1 MDISS
6 EQSIVLAGDIGGTK
20 TNLGLFLP
28 GDKRPELVTMES
40 YSSASAPSLQDL
52 IARFVAGNPERIA
65 SACFGIAGPVMEGS
79 SKTTNLPWHV
89 SEKDIKE
96 RFDWGKVRLI
106 NDLTA
111 TATAVQL
118 LQDDEIFELN
128 PAAAKA
134 DGNAG
139 VVAPGTGLG
148 VALLVAVGGRLY
160 PVPSEGGHAD
170 FAPTDDDQVEF
181 WRYLRN
187 KLGHVSVERVLS
199 GPGIREIYSWLRD
212 RGDFPEPAWLAER
225 MKSEDPPVVI
235 SEAALDQN
243 EPLCIK
249 TLEVFVSILGAYAG
263 NLALTGMTTGGIY
276 LGGGIAP
283 KILPKLKE
291 GGFMTAFLDKGR
303 FRELLSKVPV
313 RVILNDKAALLGAA
327 WCALQNLSEEG
338 IVGRTF
344 LHKGLLP

>member
-1 MDISS
+1 MDISD

-40 YSSASAPSLQDL
+40 YSSASAQSLQDL
-52 IARFVAGNPERIA
+52 IARFVVGNPERIA

-89 SEKDIKE
+89 SEKDIKG
-96 RFDWGKVRLI
+96 RFGWGKVRLI

-111 TATAVQL
+111 TANAVHL
-118 LQDDEIFELN
+118 LLNDEICELN
-128 PAAAKA
+128 PAASKA
-134 DGNAG
+134 DGNVG

-170 FAPTDDDQVEF
+170 FAPTNDDQVEL
-181 WRYLRN
+181 WRYLN
-187 KLGHVSVERVLS
+187 KKLGHVSVERVIS
-199 GPGIREIYSWLRD
+199 GPAIRDIYSWLRD
-212 RGDFPEPAWLAER
+212 RCDFPEPVWLAER
-225 MKSEDPPVVI
+225 IKAEDPPVVI
-235 SEAALDQN
+235 SGAALDQN
-243 EPLCIK
+243 EPLCVK
-249 TLEVFVSILGAYAG
+249 TLEVFVSILGSYAG

-303 FRELLSKVPV
+303 FRELLSKMPI

-327 WCALQNLSEEG
+327 WCALQDLSEEE
-338 IVGRTF
+338 IVGRAF
-344 LHKGLLP
+344 S